1 MSNMN
6 KVLVKLYVPIIEEQ
20 YDVWLPKNKRIY
32 NIIMLLIKGV
42 KELTKETY
50 QIEELPILYNRLTG
64 VKYDLNDRVQ
74 DTDITNG
81 TEIILV

>member
-1 MSNMN
+1 MN

-50 QIEELPILYNRLTG
+50 KVEELPILYNRLTG
-64 VKYDLNDRVQ
+64 AKYDLNDRVQ
-74 DTDITNG
+74 DTDIKNG
-81 TEIILV
+81 TEIILI